1 MDMLSVLRTIGSLGI
16 VLGGLAGALWLVR
29 RYDIKLPG
37 RSFGASRRLELVE
50 RLAIDPRRS
59 VALLRRDGR
68 EHLILLAPEGHM
80 VVETNI
86 VRDALDLVAVAAPV
100 TPAGPDAVPAA
111 ASGTPSPFGA
121 VIEKVLALRA
131 KFAARRPQAPAAAPR
146 RPSASRSPARKQP
159 ASRKKRHA

>member
-16 VLGGLAGALWLVR
+16 VLGLLAGALWLVR

-68 EHLILLAPEGHM
+68 EHLILLAPEGHV

-86 VRDALDLVAVAAPV
+86 VRDALDLAAAAAPV
-100 TPAGPDAVPAA
+100 APASAAPIPDAVGA
-111 ASGTPSPFGA
+111 TPSPFGA
-121 VIEKVLALRA
+121 VIERVLALRA
-131 KFAARRPQAPAAAPR
+131 EFAARRPQAPAAAPR
-146 RPSASRSPARKQP
+146 RPTASRGPARKRP
-159 ASRKKRHA
+159 ANGKKRHA

>member
-37 RSFGASRRLELVE
+37 RAYGASRRLELVE

-59 VALLRRDGR
+59 VA
-68 EHLILLAPEGHM
+68 HV

-86 VRDALDLVAVAAPV
+86 VRDALDLAAVAAPV
-100 TPAGPDAVPAA
+100 APTGPAPVTAA

-131 KFAARRPQAPAAAPR
+131 EFAARRLHAPAAAPR
-146 RPSASRSPARKQP
+146 RPAASRSPARKQP

>member
-86 VRDALDLVAVAAPV
+86 VRDALDLAAAAAPAMS
-100 TPAGPDAVPAA
+100 AGPVPVPNAA
-111 ASGTPSPFGA
+111 GATPSPFGA

-131 KFAARRPQAPAAAPR
+131 EFAARRPRAAVAAPR
-146 RPSASRSPARKQP
+146 RPTASRSPARKQS
-159 ASRKKRHA
+159 ANRKKRHA